1 MDDGVGCN
9 CSPREGRHCRHVDET
24 DKVDC
29 GLKQANAMVETEM
42 KKYEGKI
49 QCPKSHRGSLLFV
62 WGFSMPCGIT
72 LASTTKLSKNG
83 FNRGMNEQKLDNSF
97 G

>member
-1 MDDGVGCN
+1 
-9 CSPREGRHCRHVDET
+9 
-24 DKVDC
+24 
-29 GLKQANAMVETEM
+29 MVETEM

-62 WGFSMPCGIT
+62 WGFSMPCGIN

-83 FNRGMNEQKLDNSF
+83 FNRGMNELYRVMNERKLDNSF